1 MSKRSITAVAAG
13 IIAVLVLAAA
23 AVWLFPVFKVSSFEV
38 HGNSHVDAAQVE
50 ESSGVAVGENLV
62 RVDARA
68 AASGVAQLPWVK
80 SATVSRAFPSTL
92 YIEVTEHEAVAFR
105 EGNLLIDAEGKE
117 FTADTPPE
125 GAVEITG
132 SAEPGS
138 QEIRD
143 AVDVLAA
150 LPQNLRAQVKSLE
163 VKNAY
168 SMTFHLKDERT
179 VFWGASEDNANKAL
193 AFETVLKMEG
203 QNWNISNPELVTSK

>member
-1 MSKRSITAVAAG
+1 MSKKSITAIVAG
-13 IIAVLVLAAA
+13 ILAVLVLAAA

-38 HGNSHVDAAQVE
+38 QGNSHVDAAQVE

-80 SATVSRAFPSTL
+80 SATVSRSFPSTL
-92 YIEVTEHEAVAFR
+92 DIELIEHEAVAFR

-117 FTADTPPE
+117 FTTDTPPE

>member
-1 MSKRSITAVAAG
+1 MSKKSITAIVAG
-13 IIAVLVLAAA
+13 ILAVLVLAAA

-38 HGNSHVDAAQVE
+38 QGNSHVDAAQVE

-92 YIEVTEHEAVAFR
+92 YIEVIEYEAVAFR

-117 FTADTPPE
+117 FTTDTPPE
-125 GAVEITG
+125 GTVEIAG

-138 QEIRD
+138 QEMRD

-203 QNWNISNPELVTSK
+203 QSWNISNPELVTSK

>member
-1 MSKRSITAVAAG
+1 MSKKSITAIVAG
-13 IIAVLVLAAA
+13 ILAVLVLAAA
-23 AVWLFPVFKVSSFEV
+23 AVWLFPVFKVSSFEIQ
-38 HGNSHVDAAQVE
+38 GNSHVDAAQVE

-68 AASGVAQLPWVK
+68 AASGVAHLPWVK

-92 YIEVTEHEAVAFR
+92 DIEVIEHEAVAFR

-117 FTADTPPE
+117 FTTDTPPE

-138 QEIRD
+138 QDLRD

-168 SMTFHLKDERT
+168 SMTFHLQDERT

>member
-1 MSKRSITAVAAG
+1 MSKKSITAIVAG
-13 IIAVLVLAAA
+13 ILAVLVLAAA
-23 AVWLFPVFKVSSFEV
+23 AVWLFPVFKVSSFEIQ
-38 HGNSHVDAAQVE
+38 GNSHVDAAQVE

-68 AASGVAQLPWVK
+68 AASGVAHLPWVE

-92 YIEVTEHEAVAFR
+92 DIEVIEHEAVAFR

-117 FTADTPPE
+117 FTTDTPPE

-138 QEIRD
+138 QEMRD

-193 AFETVLKMEG
+193 AFETVLKLEG

>member
-1 MSKRSITAVAAG
+1 MSKKSITAIVAG
-13 IIAVLVLAAA
+13 ILAVLVLAAA

-38 HGNSHVDAAQVE
+38 QGNSHVDAAQVE

-92 YIEVTEHEAVAFR
+92 YIEVIEHEAVAFR

-117 FTADTPPE
+117 FTTDTPPE

-163 VKNAY
+163 VKDAY

>member
-1 MSKRSITAVAAG
+1 MSKKSITAIVAG
-13 IIAVLVLAAA
+13 ILAVLVLVAA
-23 AVWLFPVFKVSSFEV
+23 AVWLFPVFKVSSFEIQ
-38 HGNSHVDAAQVE
+38 GNSHVDAAQVE

-68 AASGVAQLPWVK
+68 AASGVAHLPWVE

-92 YIEVTEHEAVAFR
+92 DIEVIEHEAVAFR

-117 FTADTPPE
+117 FTTDTPPE

-138 QEIRD
+138 QEMRD

-193 AFETVLKMEG
+193 AFETILKMEG